1 MDEEIKELL
10 EKNLKLNEEILERLK
25 KVHHFVM
32 WQRVMGFVKILLIV
46 VPIVLGIIYLPAIL
60 ENALAPYKELLNMSG
75 GTKAGEAVNQLPAG
89 VSPDLIKKYLSK

>member
-1 MDEEIKELL
+1 MDEEIKKLL

-25 KVHHFVM
+25 KVHRFVI

-46 VPIVLGIIYLPAIL
+46 VPLVLGLIYLPAIL
-60 ENALAPYKELLNMSG
+60 ENALAPYKELLNVS
-75 GTKAGEAVNQLPAG
+75 GTKAGEAVNQLPSG